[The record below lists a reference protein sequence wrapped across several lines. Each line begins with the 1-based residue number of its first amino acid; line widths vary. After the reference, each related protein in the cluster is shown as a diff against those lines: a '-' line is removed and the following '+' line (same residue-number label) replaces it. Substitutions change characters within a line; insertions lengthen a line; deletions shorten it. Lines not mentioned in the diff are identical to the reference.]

1 MWTEFAEKMRS
12 KHPILR
18 LLIDFW
24 YVVLIVL
31 VIIVVALAIIFTK
44 NSEKEVEADAWTS
57 DDSLI
62 FTHTVSFFF
71 FLLIM
76 PQSDIQFAKKIRFV
90 DMEIET

>member
-76 PQSDIQFAKKIRFV
+76 PQSDIQFAKKN
-90 DMEIET
+90 